1 MSPLCR
7 LSFRHADHVDCATV
21 NPFEHPS
28 AHLRC
33 TSHALRGDACSSYEE
48 REAAQPPGKQVGPG
62 IVRMEMDTR
71 CLERKAV

>member
-28 AHLRC
+28 ARLRC
-33 TSHALRGDACSSYEE
+33 TSHAL
-48 REAAQPPGKQVGPG
+48 GP
-62 IVRMEMDTR
+62 EMRAPHTKR
-71 CLERKAV
+71 